1 MKPIKINPFKRL
13 LLWQRFVIL
22 GLLSVMLVGIPFYF
36 FWQDQQERINITL
49 REQTGLEPARELL
62 NLVRVLPRHRGSS
75 TGLLSGNEV
84 LAAEEKTTKD
94 LAEQHI
100 AAFDALSQSI
110 KDEDLLK
117 VWERVKQDWPKV
129 ARGVDTRSVTPQ
141 QNFQAHTQLTAEV
154 LEVLELVV
162 DHYGLSLDP
171 YAESYFLIRAVLDDG
186 PILTEYLGQA
196 RGWGTGLLAK
206 AATLR
211 AQEAGKQP
219 VPKQPAAKQVTRKGK
234 GTAAPATTSP
244 DPAPPQG
251 AVTLQDRTRLGV
263 MISLA
268 REHLASTQREIEKSE
283 KADPELKARLD
294 EQLKTLSTLVDKA
307 ITLAETEIMS
317 AEAPSYPSTDYYKQ
331 FTTAID
337 EVFKL
342 IDAGL
347 LALDEEL
354 NKQIGKS
361 RWHQLTISGI
371 ILGIVMIG
379 ALIALYFLST
389 ITHPVN
395 HLVGVMDKL
404 AAGDTGVRA
413 RLETL
418 DEIGT
423 LGRQFDLMVDQR
435 EAAAEKIA
443 RENDQLNN
451 SVIALLQAVAKLS
464 QRDLTVKVPVAE
476 DVTGPV
482 ADAINLMAD
491 ETAKVLGNVVAIA
504 NYVAQT
510 SQQVKVQ
517 SHTVIDVA
525 TEEKREVERAA
536 AELEAASKTMRA
548 IAKLALSCNQAADK
562 AIETTDKAQET
573 VLGTVE
579 GITSIRD
586 TIRETEKRIKRL
598 GERSQ
603 EIGGV
608 VNLINSIAERTHILA
623 LNASMHAASAGEA
636 GRGFAVVANE
646 VQRLAENAREATSK
660 IAALVNNIQ
669 VETSDTVTTMNKAI
683 NQVVRGTELAQ
694 QAGVQM
700 RDTRETTAELVTL
713 VQRIAASSENQAQMT
728 QQLRERAVG
737 IQKSTQHTH
746 EQLQDQVAQTEK
758 LVDYSEGLLES
769 VSVFTLPKSAAEVMI
784 PTRSEDRM
792 STGEVIE
799 KRAAA

>member
-1 MKPIKINPFKRL
+1 MKPIRINPFKRL

-22 GLLSVMLVGIPFYF
+22 GLLSVVLVGIPFYF
-36 FWQDQQERINITL
+36 FWQDQQERINVTL
-49 REQTGLEPARELL
+49 REQAGLEPARELL

-84 LAAEEKTTKD
+84 LAAEEKATKD

-141 QNFQAHTQLTAEV
+141 QNFQAHTQLIAEV
-154 LEVLELVV
+154 LEVLGLVV

-171 YAESYFLIRAVLDDG
+171 YAESYFLIRAILDDG
-186 PILTEYLGQA
+186 PILTESLGQA
-196 RGWGTGLLAK
+196 HGWGTGLLAK

-211 AQEAGKQP
+211 AQAAG
-219 VPKQPAAKQVTRKGK
+219 KQPAAKQVTRKGK
-234 GTAAPATTSP
+234 GTAVPETTSP
-244 DPAPPQG
+244 DPTPPQG
-251 AVTLQDRTRLGV
+251 AMTLQDRARLAV

-268 REHLASTQREIEKSE
+268 REHFASTQRELEKSE

-294 EQLKTLSTLVDKA
+294 EQLKTASALVDKA

-317 AEAPSYPSTDYYKQ
+317 TEAPSYPSTDYYKQ

-342 IDAGL
+342 INAGL
-347 LALDEEL
+347 LTLDEEF

-361 RWHQLTISGI
+361 RRHQLTISGI
-371 ILGIVMIG
+371 ILGMVMIG

-389 ITHPVN
+389 ITRPVN

-404 AAGDTGVRA
+404 AAGDTEVRA

-464 QRDLTVKVPVAE
+464 QSDLTVKVPVAE

-491 ETAKVLGNVVAIA
+491 ETAKVLGNVMAIA

-536 AELEAASKTMRA
+536 AELEEASKTMRA

-669 VETSDTVTTMNKAI
+669 VETSDTVATMNEAI
-683 NQVVRGTELAQ
+683 SQVVRGTELAQ

-728 QQLRERAVG
+728 QQLRERAVE

-746 EQLQDQVAQTEK
+746 EQLQDQMAQTEK

-769 VSVFTLPKSAAEVMI
+769 VSVFTLPKAAAEVMI

>member
-22 GLLSVMLVGIPFYF
+22 GLLSVVLVGIPFYF
-36 FWQDQQERINITL
+36 FWQDQQERINVIL
-49 REQTGLEPARELL
+49 REQAGLEPARELL

-84 LAAEEKTTKD
+84 LAAEEKATKD
-94 LAEQHI
+94 VAEQHI

-129 ARGVDTRSVTPQ
+129 ARGVDNRSVTPQ
-141 QNFQAHTQLTAEV
+141 QNFQAHTQLIAEV

-171 YAESYFLIRAVLDDG
+171 YAESYFLIRAILDDG

-196 RGWGTGLLAK
+196 HGWGTGLLAK

-211 AQEAGKQP
+211 VQEAAKHLT
-219 VPKQPAAKQVTRKGK
+219 VKQVTRKGK
-234 GTAAPATTSP
+234 GTAAPETTSP

-251 AVTLQDRTRLGV
+251 AVTLQDRARLAV

-268 REHLASTQREIEKSE
+268 REHFASIKRELEKPE

-294 EQLKTLSTLVDKA
+294 EQIKTASTLVDKA

-317 AEAPSYPSTDYYKQ
+317 TEAPSYPSTDYYKQ
-331 FTTAID
+331 FTTALD

-342 IDAGL
+342 IDTGL
-347 LALDEEL
+347 LALDEEF

-361 RWHQLTISGI
+361 RRHQLTISGI
-371 ILGIVMIG
+371 ILGMVMIG

-389 ITHPVN
+389 ITRPLN

-404 AAGDTGVRA
+404 AAGDTEVRA

-435 EAAAEKIA
+435 EAAAEKIT

-451 SVIALLQAVAKLS
+451 SVITLLQAVAKLS

-491 ETAKVLGNVVAIA
+491 ETAKVLGNVMAIA
-504 NYVAQT
+504 SYVAQT

-525 TEEKREVERAA
+525 TEEKREVEQAA
-536 AELEAASKTMRA
+536 AELEEASKTMMA

-586 TIRETEKRIKRL
+586 AVRETEKRIKRL

-669 VETSDTVTTMNKAI
+669 VETSDTVATMNEAI
-683 NQVVRGTELAQ
+683 SQVVRGTELAQ

-713 VQRIAASSENQAQMT
+713 VQRIAASSENQAQMA
-728 QQLRERAVG
+728 QQLRERAVE

-746 EQLQDQVAQTEK
+746 EQLQDQVTQTEK

-769 VSVFTLPKSAAEVMI
+769 VSVFILPKSVAEVMI

>member
-1 MKPIKINPFKRL
+1 MKPIKVNPFKRF

-22 GLLSVMLVGIPFYF
+22 GLLSIVLVGISFYF
-36 FWQDQQERINITL
+36 FWQDKQERINVTL
-49 REQTGLEPARELL
+49 REQAGLKPARELL
-62 NLVRVLPRHRGSS
+62 NLVQVLPRHRGSS

-84 LAAEEKTTKD
+84 LAAEEKATKD

-100 AAFDALSQSI
+100 TAFDALSPSI

-129 ARGVDTRSVTPQ
+129 ARGVDTHSLTPQ
-141 QNFQAHTQLTAEV
+141 QNFQAHTQLIAEV
-154 LEVLELVV
+154 LEVLERVV

-171 YAESYFLIRAVLDDG
+171 HAESYFLIRAIVDDG

-219 VPKQPAAKQVTRKGK
+219 MPKQPAAKQVTRKGK
-234 GTAAPATTSP
+234 GTAAPETTSL

-251 AVTLQDRTRLGV
+251 VVTLQDRARLGV

-268 REHLASTQREIEKSE
+268 REHFASTQREIEKSE
-283 KADPELKARLD
+283 KADPELKAHLD
-294 EQLKTLSTLVDKA
+294 EQLKTVSALVDKA
-307 ITLAETEIMS
+307 IKLAETEIMS
-317 AEAPSYPSTDYYKQ
+317 TEVPSYPSTDYYKQ

-347 LALDEEL
+347 LTLGEEF

-361 RWHQLTISGI
+361 RRHQLTISGI
-371 ILGIVMIG
+371 ILGMFMIG
-379 ALIALYFLST
+379 ALMALYFLRT
-389 ITHPVN
+389 ITRPVN

-404 AAGDTGVRA
+404 AAGDTKVRA
-413 RLETL
+413 RLETF

-435 EAAAEKIA
+435 EAVAEKIT

-491 ETAKVLGNVVAIA
+491 ETAKVLGNVMVIA

-525 TEEKREVERAA
+525 TEEKREVEQAA
-536 AELEAASKTMRA
+536 AELEEASKTMMA

-669 VETSDTVTTMNKAI
+669 VETSDTVATMNEAI

-694 QAGVQM
+694 QAGVQI
-700 RDTRETTAELVTL
+700 RDTRKTTAELVTL

-728 QQLRERAVG
+728 QQLRERAVE

-746 EQLQDQVAQTEK
+746 EQLQDQVAQTGK

-792 STGEVIE
+792 STGEMIE